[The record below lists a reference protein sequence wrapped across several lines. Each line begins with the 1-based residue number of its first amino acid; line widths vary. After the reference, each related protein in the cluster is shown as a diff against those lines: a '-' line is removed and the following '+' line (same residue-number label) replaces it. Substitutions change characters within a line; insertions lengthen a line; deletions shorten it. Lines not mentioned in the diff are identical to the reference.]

1 MLLIIINFQFTRAAK
16 TGYFWPASGFWNPSG
31 SDSKLKIFF
40 IKSGSDKKV
49 RLRYIAFIN

>member
-31 SDSKLKIFF
+31 SDSKLNIF
-40 IKSGSDKKV
+40 KSGSDKKV